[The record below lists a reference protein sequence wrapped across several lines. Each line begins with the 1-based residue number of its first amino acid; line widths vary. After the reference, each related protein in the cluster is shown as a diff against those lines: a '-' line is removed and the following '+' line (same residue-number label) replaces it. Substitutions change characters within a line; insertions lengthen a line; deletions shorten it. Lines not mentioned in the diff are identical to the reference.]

1 MKPLKG
7 ILPVAMWLLRIS
19 VVIFAVT
26 NFWPVIKTF
35 SLNGVYYF
43 AASAFLIF
51 SVLLFLG
58 GFTSKSTMTVFS
70 ALALFLTS
78 LYMLFDLYAG
88 FSLHVFLTY
97 FPFLFIASVAL
108 LFAATGNKT

>member
-7 ILPVAMWLLRIS
+7 ILPVTIWLLRIS

-35 SLNGVYYF
+35 SPNGVYYF
-43 AASAFLIF
+43 AASAFFIF

-58 GFTSKSTMTVFS
+58 GFTAKSTMTVFS
-70 ALALFLTS
+70 ALALFLIT
-78 LYMLFDLYAG
+78 LYMLFDLYNG
-88 FSLHVFLTY
+88 FSLQVFLAY
-97 FPFLFIASVAL
+97 SPFLFVTSVAL